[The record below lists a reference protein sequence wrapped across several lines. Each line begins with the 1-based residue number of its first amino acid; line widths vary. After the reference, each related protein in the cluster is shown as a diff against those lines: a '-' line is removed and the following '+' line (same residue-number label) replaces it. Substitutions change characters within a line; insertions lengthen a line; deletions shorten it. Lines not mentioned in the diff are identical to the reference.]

1 MKYWLFDGNDVV
13 GPFTLGEIAA
23 RPDFSATSLICA
35 EDASEDAAGWQMAS
49 FFEAFRFNPVTGRVD
64 GVFPTEKQAGAVMP
78 AAVRES
84 KMQTSADD
92 LPPMQV
98 RQATPE
104 PQPAVQPVAQPP
116 ATQQPPADLITE
128 SNTNWVPPEKV
139 EKTIPPAKKTVSQ
152 TQPKQ
157 TAQPVPSQGT
167 EVRPEQPPV
176 AKTPAKQPAVQTDV
190 PQTVAPK
197 PRKKEDFSFVR
208 LSRSKRLQ
216 APPSPVALAREDVD
230 LILPQTSQEQ
240 PVQEQPQEPLPQEN
254 QSTQVPPGNQP
265 ETKTEELPEPE
276 TEIVSTCTLPIVN
289 EILTQSDLPKLPE
302 GNFPSVPLPAEPQ
315 FELKEALPDGDN
327 TPAAQ
332 AIEPAP
338 QPSPELTPEPEAT
351 YTAPQR
357 PSTETVNELE
367 QELVPQNQV
376 EDLMSEQ
383 EFLEKP
389 TRKKAHIV
397 LCLLLL
403 AALASAGWFF
413 GVPYL
418 RAFMASHTQV
428 QPEVE
433 QPVAPAPE
441 QPPVE
446 EPAPPAPQPA
456 LQPAPKPVTAAD
468 KALSAV
474 QNYQLS
480 GNKGTVASYFDR
492 IYASHLQQGYTA
504 NWSVEP
510 LHKNIYIVK
519 YRLTKT
525 RTEPIVYVFQADGA
539 REKLTGALN
548 NVALDLIGRI

>member
-1 MKYWLFDGNDVV
+1 M
-13 GPFTLGEIAA
+13 GPFTLGELAA
-23 RPDFSATSLICA
+23 RPDFSAASLICA
-35 EDASEDAAGWQMAS
+35 EDASEDAAGWQIAS
-49 FFEAFRFNPVTGRVD
+49 FFDAFRFNPITGRVE
-64 GVFPTEKQAGAVMP
+64 GVFPTEKQAAVPQPTP
-78 AAVRES
+78 ASEPV
-84 KMQTSADD
+84 QTPATD

-98 RQATPE
+98 RQVA
-104 PQPAVQPVAQPP
+104 PAAQAVSGRP
-116 ATQQPPADLITE
+116 ATQQPPSDLITE

-139 EKTIPPAKKTVSQ
+139 EKTVPPVKKAVTQ

-157 TAQPVPSQGT
+157 AAQPAPAQSPET
-167 EVRPEQPPV
+167 KSEQPKQQPV
-176 AKTPAKQPAVQTDV
+176 AKTPAEQPAVQASA

-216 APPSPVALAREDVD
+216 APPSPVALAQEDVD
-230 LILPQTSQEQ
+230 LILPQTPQDEA
-240 PVQEQPQEPLPQEN
+240 VQEKQQEPLPQEN
-254 QSTQVPPGNQP
+254 QPVEESPKTEP
-265 ETKTEELPEPE
+265 EIKEETLPEPEVKTEELPEPE

-289 EILTQSDLPKLPE
+289 EILTQSDLPQLPE

-315 FELKEALPDGDN
+315 FELKEALAEEN
-327 TPAAQ
+327 NA
-332 AIEPAP
+332 
-338 QPSPELTPEPEAT
+338 SKTPEPALQPAPEPGPEVT

-403 AALASAGWFF
+403 AALVGAGWFF

-418 RAFMASHTQV
+418 RAVVSSRAQV
-428 QPEVE
+428 EPEVAQPVEPVVEQTPAAEQEPIAAPVE
-433 QPVAPAPE
+433 QPTP
-441 QPPVE
+441 
-446 EPAPPAPQPA
+446 
-456 LQPAPKPVTAAD
+456 QPAPKPVTAAD
-468 KALSAV
+468 KALTAV

-492 IYASHLQQGYTA
+492 IYASHLTQGYTA

-525 RTEPIVYVFQADGA
+525 RMEPIVYVFQADAA
-539 REKLTGALN
+539 RGKLTGALN